1 MLHVY
6 VYLLGVYVYVYTCKY
21 VLDVH
26 VHVFAIKTEQMTS
39 LCCWMQLLTFVV
51 DDFRSPS
58 TPHVHMGCPLE
69 LPGPPKTPACVS
81 QGSGQGSLFN
91 AMSKVKSRNSCPSWI
106 NPVKQPRFR
115 AMKGSRVLCHRL
127 DCTACHWNHTRTP
140 ATAVFCGL
148 VQSARKSWLRDV
160 SEREK
165 KQTRASAYLNFN
177 INCGGAAGAW
187 RGHRETSLHADIT
200 CLQEVCMCEKE
211 RAWFK
216 RHCNIKTYACHGIL
230 CCSVPAEINGTG
242 QGERPT
248 GKLGRS
254 VVQICP
260 HSPEVVGW
268 RATQS
273 MPHGF
278 ESTSMVKPR
287 SLRVAR
293 FIGGRS
299 IVASI
304 IARDMGEQR
313 LPKSNKCHARF
324 AQCSSSSLKKCDAVG
339 FLRVS
344 GVTFPVVSTPHISDT
359 TPSCFSFRGK
369 SFQTK
374 TSKRME
380 TKQIVLSHIRR
391 LLFVTALLLVLAGKP
406 AHGTPRIPRKKLLVL
421 QQFSCS
427 GCGVL
432 LFFVATQ
439 PYKRMAVDTQ
449 NTVCNNE
456 NTSSKNG

>member
-1 MLHVY
+1 MDKSCQAAEVPCNERFQSPLSQIGLHR
-6 VYLLGVYVYVYTCKY
+6 LPLKPHTYTCN
-21 VLDVH
+21 
-26 VHVFAIKTEQMTS
+26 
-39 LCCWMQLLTFVV
+39 
-51 DDFRSPS
+51 RSFLW
-58 TPHVHMGCPLE
+58 TCPVCQKKL
-69 LPGPPKTPACVS
+69 
-81 QGSGQGSLFN
+81 
-91 AMSKVKSRNSCPSWI
+91 I
-106 NPVKQPRFR
+106 
-115 AMKGSRVLCHRL
+115 
-127 DCTACHWNHTRTP
+127 
-140 ATAVFCGL
+140 
-148 VQSARKSWLRDV
+148 ARRIG
-160 SEREK
+160 EEK

-216 RHCNIKTYACHGIL
+216 RHCNMKTYACHGIL
-230 CCSVPAEINGTG
+230 GCSVPAEINGTG

-260 HSPEVVGW
+260 HSPEVVAP

-273 MPHGF
+273 MPRGF
-278 ESTSMVKPR
+278 ESTSMVKPQ

-369 SFQTK
+369 RFQP
-374 TSKRME
+374 E
-380 TKQIVLSHIRR
+380 T
-391 LLFVTALLLVLAGKP
+391 
-406 AHGTPRIPRKKLLVL
+406 
-421 QQFSCS
+421 
-427 GCGVL
+427 
-432 LFFVATQ
+432 
-439 PYKRMAVDTQ
+439 
-449 NTVCNNE
+449 
-456 NTSSKNG
+456 